1 MPTVRDVMT
10 PDPLT
15 IRASEPVT
23 QAASLMRDNGIG
35 ALIVMQSDELL
46 GIVTDRDITIRI
58 VAEGHDPS
66 TTQISQAAST
76 DLETLSPDADA
87 SEAAQRMS
95 DRAIR
100 RLPVVE
106 NNRPVGI
113 LSARRV
119 VHYLVEHFPALVF
132 NQPPDPAKYPETPEG
147 A

>member
-10 PDPLT
+10 SDPLT
-15 IRASEPVT
+15 IRASEAVT

-35 ALIVMQSDELL
+35 ALIVMQNDELL

-66 TTQISQAAST
+66 TTQAAST

-87 SEAAQRMS
+87 KEAAQRMS

-106 NNRPVGI
+106 NGRPVGI
-113 LSARRV
+113 LSLGDLAI
-119 VHYLVEHFPALVF
+119 EMDAEKALTDISSAPT
-132 NQPPDPAKYPETPEG
+132 NN
-147 A
+147 

>member
-10 PDPLT
+10 SDPLT
-15 IRASEPVT
+15 IRASEAVT

-35 ALIVMQSDELL
+35 ALIVMQNDELL

-87 SEAAQRMS
+87 KEAAQRMS

-106 NNRPVGI
+106 NGRPVGI
-113 LSARRV
+113 LSLGDLAI
-119 VHYLVEHFPALVF
+119 EMDAEKALTDISSAPT
-132 NQPPDPAKYPETPEG
+132 NN
-147 A
+147 